1 MLTNND
7 SLAQWLRRE
16 RTQLGLS
23 TRDLARLAGVSY
35 PTVSRIE
42 NGHEQPRWATLQK
55 MFAVLGQGLAPM
67 ASERDQLRL
76 ADLSEAWMN
85 DATATEHP
93 DWTQLKALADQMS
106 LRPALIA
113 QAIYPEPPR
122 SQSALMDNLLAAIAE
137 KIADDAG
144 IARPR
149 WTRTRPGRKEPWSP
163 PGRTSKQTAGAAA
176 IPTQFARRGLLVPA
190 SAIWRERPL
199 VLA

>member
-23 TRDLARLAGVSY
+23 TRDLARLEGVSY

-55 MFAVLGQGLAPM
+55 MFAVLGQGLAPTT
-67 ASERDQLRL
+67 SERDQLRL

-93 DWTQLKALADQMS
+93 D
-106 LRPALIA
+106 
-113 QAIYPEPPR
+113 
-122 SQSALMDNLLAAIAE
+122 
-137 KIADDAG
+137 
-144 IARPR
+144 
-149 WTRTRPGRKEPWSP
+149 
-163 PGRTSKQTAGAAA
+163 
-176 IPTQFARRGLLVPA
+176 
-190 SAIWRERPL
+190 
-199 VLA
+199 